1 MRQVFPTLETDL
13 DLVDIVNRD
22 HRAAR
27 PDRPWIGV
35 NMVTSLDG
43 AVAVDGRSGGLSSEA
58 DKEMFRALRQ
68 MPDAIIVGAGTAR
81 AENYGPVRLSD
92 DIQLARQ
99 QRSLSAL
106 PRLVVISGRLQF
118 DASARLFEDETQRP
132 ILITTNERAENAPQS
147 LHAVAEIIGCG
158 VNNVDIEKAMKTL
171 REMNIGVALCEGGP
185 TLNAEL
191 LNAQMIDEW
200 FLTLSPVLVGGNE
213 MRAIQEMNAHGMNAQ
228 AIDLPLQR
236 IIEADGMLMTR
247 YARES

>member
-13 DLVDIVNRD
+13 DLVDIVNSD

-158 VNNVDIEKAMKTL
+158 VNNVDIEKAMKIL

-213 MRAIQEMNAHGMNAQ
+213 MRAIQGMNAQ

>member
-13 DLVDIVNRD
+13 DLVDIVNND

-92 DIQLARQ
+92 GIQLARQ

-213 MRAIQEMNAHGMNAQ
+213 MRAIQGMNAQ